1 MGRLEKL
8 INQPTEDT
16 MKKIPTMFVRNPEN
30 RQEILNQPHPDCE
43 WVFRGEGVATR
54 KYDGTCCKIEEG
66 VLFKRREVKPGKPIP
81 LAFVEEQ
88 LDTVTGKRVGWLPV
102 DCNNKQDQYHCE
114 AFTGQPNG
122 TYELIGP
129 KIQGNPEGLESH
141 TLKAH
146 SEATVFEDC
155 PRTFEKLQAWL
166 ATKDIEGI
174 VFHHPDGRM
183 AKIKKRDFGQVRR
196 PV

>member
-8 INQPTEDT
+8 INQSTEDT

-30 RQEILNQPHPDCE
+30 MQEILDQPHPDCE

-54 KYDGTCCKIEEG
+54 KYDGTCCKIEGG
-66 VLFKRREVKPGKPIP
+66 VLFKRREVKPRSPIP
-81 LAFVEEQ
+81 FAFIEEQ
-88 LDTVTGKRVGWLPV
+88 LDTVTGKRMGWMPV
-102 DCNNKQDQYHCE
+102 DRNNRQDQYHRE
-114 AFTGQPNG
+114 SFTGQPDG

-129 KIQGNPEGLESH
+129 KIQGNPEGLESR

-155 PRTFEKLQAWL
+155 PRTFEKLRAWL

-174 VFHHPDGRM
+174 VFHHSDGRM

-196 PV
+196 PI